1 MVRLVNAADPPSE
14 PRARAGFEGDDAALV
29 EAIWANEPGAIEAL
43 HDRYGSFV
51 LRVLCRL
58 LGTDR
63 ELMDVH
69 HDVFVRALGSFG
81 EIKSPSS
88 LKSWLTS
95 VTVFTARS
103 AIQRRARGRWL
114 SLVPREELPEVEAA
128 TASGEINEALRATY
142 AILETFDPDE
152 RIAFA
157 LRFIDGMELTQVADA
172 CGVSLATIKRRLAR
186 AEDRFVAT
194 ARRHPVLEDWLEG
207 GARWGGTSPR

>member
-1 MVRLVNAADPPSE
+1 MTADPPSE
-14 PRARAGFEGDDAALV
+14 PRRSAASARAGFEGDDAALV
-29 EAIWANEPGAIEAL
+29 EAIWANEPGAIEGL

-63 ELMDVH
+63 EIMDVH
-69 HDVFVRALGSFG
+69 HDVFVRALGSIG
-81 EIKSPSS
+81 EIKNPSS

-128 TASGEINEALRATY
+128 TASGEVNEALRATY
-142 AILETFDPDE
+142 AILETLDPDE
-152 RIAFA
+152 RIPFA

-194 ARRHPVLEDWLEG
+194 ARRHPVLED
-207 GARWGGTSPR
+207 